1 MPHDSADQGGP
12 AMRVLRV
19 TTAVALL
26 LGIMGLLGGVDAQQ
40 CPKGKLRIYTSW
52 PMQGAMLPEGTGMK
66 NGVDLAV
73 AEANGAVA
81 GYCLEVVNLDDA
93 SPQTGKWD
101 GAVEAENANKA
112 VGDPLA
118 IVYVGTYNSGAAK
131 VSIPITNRAHMAQV
145 TPANTYPGLTKKR
158 GAAPGE
164 PEIYR
169 PGGFVNYFRPIP
181 ADDIQGAVAAKWAKR
196 LGVKKVFILND
207 QELYGKGIADVF
219 EATAKKLGLPVVA
232 NEGIDWKQPDQK
244 PVLTKIRASGAD
256 LVYLGGVI
264 ETGAQVVIRQM
275 KEVGLTAPRTR
286 FMGPDGLL
294 EEELLKGATCDAAL
308 GTEMRITFAGLPF
321 EKMRGVGA
329 KTYETYKSKYGKE
342 PTSYALYAAE
352 GTRVIIDALKR
363 SASEIERAKDVTAK
377 REALRK
383 AIASTKSFDGI
394 TGEGS
399 CEGKGD
405 AANDRLSGSRAG
417 RPAPPPGG
425 KSQYKTTRE
434 WPACSGGRR
443 QGGAPGVP
451 GGPRGGGGGGGPPH
465 APPCRT
471 IGP

>member
-1 MPHDSADQGGP
+1 
-12 AMRVLRV
+12 MRLARIATVAVVLF
-19 TTAVALL
+19 
-26 LGIMGLLGGVDAQQ
+26 GLAAAAGDAGAQA
-40 CPKGKLRIYTSW
+40 CPKGKLRFYTSW

-73 AEANGAVA
+73 SEVNNTVA
-81 GYCLEVVNLDDA
+81 GFCIEVVNLDDA

-112 VGDPLA
+112 VGDPMA
-118 IVYVGTYNSGAAK
+118 IVYIGTYNSGAAK

-169 PGGFVNYFRPIP
+169 PAGFANYFRPIP
-181 ADDIQGAVAAKWAKR
+181 ADDIQGAVGAKWAKR
-196 LGVKKVFILND
+196 LGAKKVYVLND

-219 EATAKKLGLPVVA
+219 EATAKKIGLPVVA

-264 ETGAQVVIRQM
+264 ETGAQVIIRQM

-286 FMGPDGLL
+286 FLGPDGLL

-308 GTEMRITFAGLPF
+308 ATDMRVTFAGLPF

-329 KTYETYKSKYGKE
+329 KTYEAYKAKFNKE
-342 PTSYALYAAE
+342 PTSYALYALE

-363 SASEIERAKDVTAK
+363 SASAIEKAKDVQDK

-383 AIASTKSFDGI
+383 AIASTKNFEGINGKWSFD
-394 TGEGS
+394 EN
-399 CEGKGD
+399 GD
-405 AANDRLSGSRAG
+405 VDYDTMSGFKAVKADTPVG
-417 RPAPPPGG
+417 C
-425 KSQYKTTRE
+425 KFQFE
-434 WPACSGGRR
+434 
-443 QGGAPGVP
+443 
-451 GGPRGGGGGGGPPH
+451 
-465 APPCRT
+465 T
-471 IGP
+471 ILE

>member
-1 MPHDSADQGGP
+1 
-12 AMRVLRV
+12 MRVSRFFV
-19 TTAVALL
+19 VAVALL
-26 LGIMGLLGGVDAQQ
+26 GLVALTLPSEAQQ
-40 CPKGKLRIYTSW
+40 CPKGKLRLYTSW

-66 NGVDLAV
+66 NGVEMAV
-73 AEANGAVA
+73 AEVGGVA
-81 GYCLEVVNLDDA
+81 GGYCLEVINLDDA

-112 VGDPLA
+112 VADPLA
-118 IVYVGTYNSGAAK
+118 IVYIGTYNSGAAK
-131 VSIPITNRAHMAQV
+131 VSIPINNHAHMAQV

-181 ADDIQGAVAAKWAKR
+181 ADDIQGAVGAKWAKR
-196 LGVKKVFILND
+196 LGAKKVYVLND

-219 EATAKKLGLPVVA
+219 EATAKKIGLPVVA

-294 EEELLKGATCDAAL
+294 EEELLKGATCESVLAVDA
-308 GTEMRITFAGLPF
+308 RITFAGLPF

-352 GTRVIIDALKR
+352 GTRVILDASKR
-363 SASEIERAKDVTAK
+363 AAPEIERAKDVTEK
-377 REALRK
+377 REAVRK
-383 AIASTKSFDGI
+383 AIASTKNFEGINGKWNFD
-394 TGEGS
+394 EN
-399 CEGKGD
+399 GD
-405 AANDRLSGSRAG
+405 VDYDTMSGFKAVK
-417 RPAPPPGG
+417 AD
-425 KSQYKTTRE
+425 
-434 WPACSGGRR
+434 
-443 QGGAPGVP
+443 
-451 GGPRGGGGGGGPPH
+451 GPIG
-465 APPCRT
+465 CKFQFET
-471 IGP
+471 ILE

>member
-1 MPHDSADQGGP
+1 
-12 AMRVLRV
+12 MRVSRV
-19 TTAVALL
+19 ITLAVVLCALAAA
-26 LGIMGLLGGVDAQQ
+26 GGNAAAQS
-40 CPKGKLRIYTSW
+40 CPKGKLRLYTSW

-73 AEANGAVA
+73 SEVNGAVG

-118 IVYVGTYNSGAAK
+118 IVYIGTYNSGAAK

-181 ADDIQGAVAAKWAKR
+181 ADDIQGAVGAKWAKR
-196 LGVKKVFILND
+196 LGAKKVYVLND

-219 EATAKKLGLPVVA
+219 EATAKKIGLPVVA
-232 NEGIDWKQPDQK
+232 NEGLDWKQPDQK

-275 KEVGLTAPRTR
+275 KEVGLVAPRTR
-286 FMGPDGLL
+286 FLGPDGLL

-308 GTEMRITFAGLPF
+308 GTDMRVTFAGLPF

-329 KTYETYKSKYGKE
+329 KTYETYKAKFSKE

-352 GTRVIIDALKR
+352 GGRVIVDAIRRAAPEL
-363 SASEIERAKDVTAK
+363 ERAKDLAAK
-377 REALRK
+377 REAVRK
-383 AIASTKSFDGI
+383 AIASTKNFEGINGKWSFD
-394 TGEGS
+394 EN
-399 CEGKGD
+399 GD
-405 AANDRLSGSRAG
+405 VDYDTMSGFKAVK
-417 RPAPPPGG
+417 AD
-425 KSQYKTTRE
+425 
-434 WPACSGGRR
+434 
-443 QGGAPGVP
+443 
-451 GGPRGGGGGGGPPH
+451 GPIG
-465 APPCRT
+465 CKFQFET
-471 IGP
+471 ILE

>member
-1 MPHDSADQGGP
+1 
-12 AMRVLRV
+12 MRVLRV
-19 TTAVALL
+19 TTAVALC
-26 LGIMGLLGGVDAQQ
+26 LGVLGFVSGGAAQQ
-40 CPKGKLRIYTSW
+40 CPKGKLRLYTSW

-66 NGVDLAV
+66 NGVELAV
-73 AEANGAVA
+73 SEVGGVVA

-118 IVYVGTYNSGAAK
+118 IVYIGTYNSGAAK

-181 ADDIQGAVAAKWAKR
+181 ADDIQGAVAAKWAKN
-196 LGVKKVFILND
+196 LGVKKVFVLND

-219 EATAKKLGLPVVA
+219 EATAKKIGLPVVA

-244 PVLTKIRASGAD
+244 PVLTKVRASGAD
-256 LVYLGGVI
+256 LVYMGGVI
-264 ETGAQVVIRQM
+264 ETGAQVIIRQM
-275 KEVGLTAPRTR
+275 KEVGLVAPRTR

-294 EEELLKGATCDAAL
+294 EEELLKGATCDAVL
-308 GTEMRITFAGLPF
+308 GTDMRITFAGLPF

-329 KTYETYKSKYGKE
+329 KTYETYKTKYGKE

-352 GTRVIIDALKR
+352 GGRVIVDAIKR
-363 SASEIERAKDVTAK
+363 AAPQIEKAKDVTEK
-377 REALRK
+377 REAVRK
-383 AIASTKSFDGI
+383 AIASTKNFEGINGKWSFD
-394 TGEGS
+394 EN
-399 CEGKGD
+399 GD
-405 AANDRLSGSRAG
+405 VDYDTMSGFKAMK
-417 RPAPPPGG
+417 AD
-425 KSQYKTTRE
+425 
-434 WPACSGGRR
+434 
-443 QGGAPGVP
+443 
-451 GGPRGGGGGGGPPH
+451 GPVG
-465 APPCRT
+465 CKFQFET
-471 IGP
+471 ILE

>member
-1 MPHDSADQGGP
+1 MKPRRISVVA
-12 AMRVLRV
+12 A
-19 TTAVALL
+19 ALL
-26 LGIMGLLGGVDAQQ
+26 GLAVLVGSAHAQQ
-40 CPKGKLRIYTSW
+40 CPKGKLRLYTSW

-73 AEANGAVA
+73 SEVGGVVA
-81 GYCLEVVNLDDA
+81 GHCLEIVNLDDA

-112 VGDPLA
+112 VGDPLT
-118 IVYVGTYNSGAAK
+118 IVYIGTYNSGAAK

-164 PEIYR
+164 PGIYR
-169 PGGFVNYFRPIP
+169 PTGLVNYFRPVP

-196 LGVKKVFILND
+196 LGAKKVYILND

-219 EATAKKLGLPVVA
+219 EATAKSIGLPVVA

-256 LVYLGGVI
+256 LVYMGGVI

-275 KEVGLTAPRTR
+275 KEVGLVAPRTR

-308 GTEMRITFAGLPF
+308 ATDMRITFAGLPF

-329 KTYETYKSKYGKE
+329 KTYESYRAKFNKE
-342 PTSYALYAAE
+342 PTAYALYAVE
-352 GTRVIIDALKR
+352 GARVVIDAIR
-363 SASEIERAKDVTAK
+363 RAAPEMERAKDVTEK
-377 REALRK
+377 REAVRR
-383 AIASTKSFDGI
+383 AIAATKNFEGINGKWSFD
-394 TGEGS
+394 EN
-399 CEGKGD
+399 GD
-405 AANDRLSGSRAG
+405 VDYDTMSGFKAVKAD
-417 RPAPPPGG
+417 APPGC
-425 KSQYKTTRE
+425 KFQFESILE
-434 WPACSGGRR
+434 
-443 QGGAPGVP
+443 
-451 GGPRGGGGGGGPPH
+451 
-465 APPCRT
+465 
-471 IGP
+471 